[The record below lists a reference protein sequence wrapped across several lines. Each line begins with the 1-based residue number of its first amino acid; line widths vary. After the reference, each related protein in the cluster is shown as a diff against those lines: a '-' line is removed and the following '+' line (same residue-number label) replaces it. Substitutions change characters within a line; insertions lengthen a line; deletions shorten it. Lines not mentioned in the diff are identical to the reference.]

1 VNQLRRRMENQTK
14 YPENEVKEF
23 TRGGD
28 DCGMSGVMVVSS
40 VDAMMLSVLI
50 MY

>member
-1 VNQLRRRMENQTK
+1 VNQPRRRRENQTK
-14 YPENEVKEF
+14 YPENPAKEL
-23 TRGGD
+23 TRGPDG
-28 DCGMSGVMVVSS
+28 CGMSGVMEVSS